1 MELVWRETLED
12 GNVAVSNYS
21 KDLGE
26 RDTDDLKNWKADFEK
41 ITQTNI
47 NIYVDYP
54 TSHYPPRFHVYHDS
68 LDMYLQVKK
77 YDEARQLYLLKP
89 KLKDD

>member
-1 MELVWRETLED
+1 MNEEENKNETVELVWRETLED

-21 KDLGE
+21 NDVREL
-26 RDTDDLKNWKADFEK
+26 DTADLKNWNADFDK

-54 TSHYPPRFHVYHDS
+54 KSQYPPRSHVYHHALKS
-68 LDMYLQVKK
+68 YMQVKK
-77 YDEARQLYLLKP
+77 YDEAR
-89 KLKDD
+89 